1 MLVMMCVVGAALG
14 LTIGM
19 LTCWLVLSLLGQ
31 REAQVR
37 ASTIRLPAPLNDV
50 PRARELIIYMIPL
63 AFASV
68 GIVVAYSLCMAHMH

>member
-14 LTIGM
+14 LTIGL
-19 LTCWLVLSLLGQ
+19 LTCWLVLSLLGHW
-31 REAQVR
+31 EAQVR

-50 PRARELIIYMIPL
+50 PRARELIIYVIPL

-68 GIVVAYSLCMAHMH
+68 GIVVAYSVCMAHMH